1 MTNTSFLFFLLS
13 FFSLVFKCMSLEKG
27 QTRKLCL
34 LIIIEK
40 DDYLRRDGL
49 NRNDRLGINV
59 ERKTTRETIET

>member
-13 FFSLVFKCMSLEKG
+13 LFSLVFKCMSLEKG

-40 DDYLRRDGL
+40 ADYLRRDGL
-49 NRNDRLGINV
+49 NRN
-59 ERKTTRETIET
+59 ER